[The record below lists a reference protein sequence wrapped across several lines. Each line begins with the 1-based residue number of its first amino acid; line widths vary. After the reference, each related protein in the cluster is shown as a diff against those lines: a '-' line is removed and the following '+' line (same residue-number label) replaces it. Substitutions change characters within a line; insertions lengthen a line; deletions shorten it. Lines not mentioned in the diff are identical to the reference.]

1 MLKIVDLYIDLLL
14 FIGQGDRKIKPTQR
28 VSLDKYRSGL
38 FKDQGGKCKYCGV
51 SKRKANF
58 QIDHIDPVVMGGS
71 NDYENLQL
79 LCPPCNQRK
88 GIQSDAEFRARYKSL
103 LPAGKRIPQ
112 SVIPQERFKAVTRK
126 TTESERVKAF
136 RKTKYWS
143 PRDRIR
149 GGSIGT
155 AVAVFAV
162 LLILFSSIGLTD
174 AALLLLPAIG
184 AGVVGG
190 GIWLRAGYTDKLVES
205 D

>member
-1 MLKIVDLYIDLLL
+1 MLKIVDLYIELLL

-28 VSLDKYRSGL
+28 VSLDKYRSRL
-38 FKDQGGKCKYCGV
+38 FKDQDGKCRYCGAP
-51 SKRKANF
+51 KRKANF

-88 GIQSDAEFRARYKSL
+88 GIQSDAEFRQRYKSL
-103 LPAGKRIPQ
+103 LPTRKRIPP

-155 AVAVFAV
+155 AVAVFVV
-162 LLILFSSIGLTD
+162 LLILLSSVGLTD
-174 AALLLLPAIG
+174 AALLLLPAI
-184 AGVVGG
+184 AAALVGG
-190 GIWLRAGYTDKLVES
+190 GVFLRAGYTGKLVES

>member
-1 MLKIVDLYIDLLL
+1 MLKVVDLYIDFLL
-14 FIGQGDRKIKPTQR
+14 FIGQGDRKIRPTQR
-28 VSLDKYRSGL
+28 VSLDKYRSRL
-38 FKDQGGKCKYCGV
+38 FKDQGGKCKYCGAP
-51 SKRKANF
+51 KRKANF

-88 GIQSDAEFRARYKSL
+88 GIQSDAEFRQRYKSL
-103 LPAGKRIPQ
+103 LPAGKRTPQ
-112 SVIPQERFKAVTRK
+112 SVIPQDRFKAVTRK

-149 GGSIGT
+149 GGSICT
-155 AVAVFAV
+155 AMAVFVV
-162 LLILFSSIGLTD
+162 LLILFASIGLTD
-174 AALLLLPAIG
+174 AALLLLSVMG
-184 AGVVGG
+184 AGLVGG
-190 GIWLRAGYTDKLVES
+190 GIYLRAGYTDKLVES

>member
-1 MLKIVDLYIDLLL
+1 MLKIVDLYIELLL

-28 VSLDKYRSGL
+28 VSLDKYRSRL
-38 FKDQGGKCKYCGV
+38 FKDQGGKCKYCGA

-103 LPAGKRIPQ
+103 LPGSKRIPQ
-112 SVIPQERFKAVTRK
+112 SVISQDRFKAVTRK

-136 RKTKYWS
+136 RKTKYFS
-143 PRDRIR
+143 PKDRIR
-149 GGSIGT
+149 GGSVFTGF
-155 AVAVFAV
+155 ALFAV
-162 LLILFSSIGLTD
+162 LLILFASIGLTG
-174 AALLLLPAIG
+174 AALLLLPII
-184 AGVVGG
+184 VGG
-190 GIWLRAGYTDKLVES
+190 LVAGGIFLRAGYTGKLVES

>member
-1 MLKIVDLYIDLLL
+1 MLKIVDVYIELLL

-28 VSLDKYRSGL
+28 VSLDKYRSRL
-38 FKDQGGKCKYCGV
+38 FKDQGGKCRYCGA

-58 QIDHIDPVVMGGS
+58 QVDHIDPVVTGGS

-88 GIQSDAEFRARYKSL
+88 GIQSDAEFRHRYKSL
-103 LPAGKRIPQ
+103 LPARKRIPP
-112 SVIPQERFKAVTRK
+112 SVISQDRFKAVTRK

-155 AVAVFAV
+155 AVAVFVV
-162 LLILFSSIGLTD
+162 LLILLSSVGLTD
-174 AALLLLPAIG
+174 ATLLLLPAIG
-184 AGVVGG
+184 AALVGG
-190 GIWLRAGYTDKLVES
+190 GIYLRAGYTDKLVES